1 MYFKGFRKALRI
13 MNKTLCLGQNYH
25 FYEHTVEIKYQ
36 VRNLM
41 KKKKKSHQKKL
52 VFDSFFFIRISM
64 QLLSL
69 LNRRHKT

>member
-1 MYFKGFRKALRI
+1 
-13 MNKTLCLGQNYH
+13 MNKTLCLGQNYRL
-25 FYEHTVEIKYQ
+25 YEHTVEIKYQ

-41 KKKKKSHQKKL
+41 KKKKSHQKKL

-69 LNRRHKT
+69 LNRRHKTQLGNVSFFSN